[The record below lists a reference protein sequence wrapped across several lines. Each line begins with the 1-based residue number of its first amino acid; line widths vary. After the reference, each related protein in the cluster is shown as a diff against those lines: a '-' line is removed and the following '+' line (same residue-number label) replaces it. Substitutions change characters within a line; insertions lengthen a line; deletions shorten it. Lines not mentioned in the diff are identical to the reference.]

1 MNIIVVKSKNRLL
14 ALFTLAVF
22 LIVSFTF
29 FNQAS
34 ASDDGNFSDKH
45 LITIYD
51 RGVEKVVLTNTK
63 TIGDAIK
70 EAGISLDDND
80 RVEPNKNEEIIA
92 SEYQVNI
99 YRARPVIIIDGVSRK
114 KIITAYQTPEQ
125 IVESVGINLYPED
138 LAVISQANDISE
150 GFGEKLTITRAKKV
164 QLTLYGVTSNIR
176 TQANTVGEML
186 QEKDI
191 KLTEA
196 DKMSHQLDDI
206 ISENIS
212 IKIWREGQQTITVKE
227 PVDFK
232 IEKIEDANRDTDYS
246 FIKIAGE
253 KGQRVVT
260 YKIAVIN
267 GKEISRK
274 EIASLVTK
282 QPKRQIEVVGVRG
295 KYNTP
300 SENESITWSFLRS
313 KGFSKI
319 QTAGIMGNLMQ
330 EHKFNTSDAPNGL
343 GLAQWTGGRRDNL
356 IKQYPNSYETI
367 YSQLDYLMSE
377 LNGGYA
383 GVRDNIKSTNSLSEV
398 VGIFQDQ
405 FERCNPHYC
414 MLNQRITFAQNIL
427 ASHE

>member
-22 LIVSFTF
+22 LIISFTF

-34 ASDDGNFSDKH
+34 ANDDGTFSDKH

-63 TIGDAIK
+63 TIGEAIK
-70 EAGISLDDND
+70 EAGISLDDSD

-99 YRARPVIIIDGVSRK
+99 YRARPVIIIDGISRK

-125 IVESVGINLYPED
+125 IAESIGISLYPED
-138 LAVISQANDISE
+138 LAVISQANDIGE
-150 GFGEKLTITRAKKV
+150 GFGEKLTITRAKKF

-196 DKMSHQLDDI
+196 DKINYQLDDI

-227 PVDFK
+227 SVDFK
-232 IEKIEDANRDTDYS
+232 IEKIEDANRDANYS

-260 YKIAVIN
+260 YKIAVID

-295 KYNTP
+295 KYNAP

-330 EHKFNTSDAPNGL
+330 EHKFNTSDTPNGL
-343 GLAQWTGGRRDNL
+343 GLAQWTGDRRRNL

-383 GVRDNIKSTNSLSEV
+383 GVRDNIKSANSLSEV
-398 VGIFQDQ
+398 VRIFQDQ
-405 FERCNPHYC
+405 FERCGIC
-414 MLNQRITFAQNIL
+414 MEDQRIIYAQNIL